1 MPGGILN
8 KNWPAKEK
16 KAQNQPRS
24 KGSAL
29 YNEVLPN
36 DDDPDRDD
44 EAEREADH
52 EIHHFHRGIRV
63 HPHAVLNL
71 WLNLV

>member
-1 MPGGILN
+1 M
-8 KNWPAKEK
+8 
-16 KAQNQPRS
+16 
-24 KGSAL
+24 
-29 YNEVLPN
+29 VLPN

-44 EAEREADH
+44 EAEREADY